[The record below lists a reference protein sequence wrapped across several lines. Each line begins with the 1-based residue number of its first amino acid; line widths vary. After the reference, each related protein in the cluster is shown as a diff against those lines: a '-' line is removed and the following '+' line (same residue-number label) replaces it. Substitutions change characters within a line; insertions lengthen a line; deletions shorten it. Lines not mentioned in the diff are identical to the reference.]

1 MSTLETR
8 TSWVEEA
15 NHSVYLEGLTVSAEY
30 VEESQNYVAGKI
42 SADEL
47 VRITRER
54 YGLK

>member
-30 VEESQNYVAGKI
+30 AEESQNYVAGKI